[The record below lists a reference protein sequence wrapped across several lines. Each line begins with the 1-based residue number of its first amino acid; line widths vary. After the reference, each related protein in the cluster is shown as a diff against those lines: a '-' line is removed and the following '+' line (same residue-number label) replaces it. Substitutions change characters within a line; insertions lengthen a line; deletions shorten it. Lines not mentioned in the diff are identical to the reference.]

1 MALVLSVDLMALVK
15 NVAMYRTNTGPIS
28 GAHDIK
34 KTLVARAASCTPVG
48 VAGTAGERT
57 VDGSGFDRW
66 EQVLHRT
73 SDTMYRPGSIK
84 DRTGIEPHTADALRP
99 MDYGTYI
106 SIRG

>member
-1 MALVLSVDLMALVK
+1 MALVK

-48 VAGTAGERT
+48 VAGTAGDRT

-66 EQVLHRT
+66 
-73 SDTMYRPGSIK
+73 DRPGSIK
-84 DRTGIEPHTADALRP
+84 DRTGIEPHTADALIDATPRL
-99 MDYGTYI
+99 GGGEQ
-106 SIRG
+106 RVV